1 MYRFDRISR
10 KGGGVAIYMKNTFRH
25 RLLIQVTYVAN
36 DLLETMSIELT
47 DLCNEKN
54 IVTCLYRQPD
64 ACIDDLIKDI

>member
-1 MYRFDRISR
+1 
-10 KGGGVAIYMKNTFRH
+10 MKNTFRH